1 MSIFDHF
8 QARYEASKEEEL
20 SIQEFLTLCRE
31 DKMLMPI
38 LRSDCFMPSA
48 NLSLSTQLKTLA

>member
-38 LRSDCFMPSA
+38 LRSDCFMPSV
-48 NLSLSTQLKTLA
+48 NLS